1 MFKPKMYRGVIC
13 NTLKNDVKSK
23 EKLTCALKNNMWN
36 LGNIEIILES
46 PKISTLMGVLLTK
59 VYNVL
64 VKKVQKSYASL
75 Y

>member
-13 NTLKNDVKSK
+13 HTLKNDVKFK

>member
-1 MFKPKMYRGVIC
+1 MYYFYQKCIMFKPKMYRGVIC

-46 PKISTLMGVLLTK
+46 PKISTLIGVLLTK
-59 VYNVL
+59 VYNV
-64 VKKVQKSYASL
+64 
-75 Y
+75 

>member
-46 PKISTLMGVLLTK
+46 PKISTLIGVLLTK
-59 VYNVL
+59 VYNV
-64 VKKVQKSYASL
+64 
-75 Y
+75 

>member
-13 NTLKNDVKSK
+13 NTLKNDVKFK

-46 PKISTLMGVLLTK
+46 PKISTVMGVLLTK
-59 VYNVL
+59 VCNV
-64 VKKVQKSYASL
+64 
-75 Y
+75 